1 MHYLYGSRP
10 EMPRRLVATFDS
22 EQQLTAYV
30 RWATLSEHDGA
41 RKFEKGSSLA
51 GYQGYSL
58 CQRTSHERRRRD
70 GRSQPVAE
78 HAVSGL
84 FTRARGSP
92 GSPAACRASNPPSKA

>member
-30 RWATLSEHDGA
+30 RWATLSEHDGGPQVREGKLA
-41 RKFEKGSSLA
+41 RRLPGI
-51 GYQGYSL
+51 QP

-78 HAVSGL
+78 HAVSSL
-84 FTRARGSP
+84 CTRGSP
-92 GSPAACRASNPPSKA
+92 GSPAPPPHQTRPCKA

>member
-30 RWATLSEHDGA
+30 RWATLSEHDGV

-51 GYQGYSL
+51 GYQG
-58 CQRTSHERRRRD
+58 CSHADEPLTNED
-70 GRSQPVAE
+70 AATVDHNP
-78 HAVSGL
+78 
-84 FTRARGSP
+84 SP
-92 GSPAACRASNPPSKA
+92 SML